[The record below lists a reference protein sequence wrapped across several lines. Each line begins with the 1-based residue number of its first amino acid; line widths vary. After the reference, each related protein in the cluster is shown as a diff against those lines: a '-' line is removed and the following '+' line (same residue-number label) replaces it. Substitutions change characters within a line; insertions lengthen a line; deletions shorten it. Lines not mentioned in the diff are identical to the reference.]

1 MIRVHRFSSA
11 DLTAYSS
18 PALFSDPGE
27 LDFGFDS
34 GIEAEM
40 DEPNG
45 KIIHMLFTSWEV
57 CIGKNKSSRQ
67 MVQFFPVTYLGL

>member
-1 MIRVHRFSSA
+1 M
-11 DLTAYSS
+11 YSS

-57 CIGKNKSSRQ
+57 CIGKNLEFKKDGAVFS
-67 MVQFFPVTYLGL
+67 L